1 MKQNGWLGRRCIC
14 LRGTQKKSD
23 SQNENSW
30 FQYHPTGGPMQIL
43 HFDWLCYQGT
53 VSNSYRVAEFFGFSF
68 VFSPNMYFFK
78 LHFLTL
84 SLPFLS
90 DQLGDTKTIR
100 PFTLK
105 GHGSIAHSASPRVLL
120 TCSPFGLYVSKW
132 NTEHLGLVK
141 VKCMCPS
148 GIQSK
153 SDSMNENSWLGSM
166 YMPMWKTDKIRVN
179 KLELRLRSNVYVQ
192 AKCRTNPTQQMR
204 LAVEVQCISKGDDI
218 KI

>member
-14 LRGTQKKSD
+14 LCGTQKKSD

-30 FQYHPTGGPMQIL
+30 FQYHPTGRPMQIL

-105 GHGSIAHSASPRVLL
+105 AHGSVAHSASPYALL
-120 TCSPFGLYVSKW
+120 TCPVALSGCMCPSAIQNIWDSQHENSWLGQMYVSKW
-132 NTEHLGLVK
+132 NTEQIRL
-141 VKCMCPS
+141 
-148 GIQSK
+148 
-153 SDSMNENSWLGSM
+153 NE
-166 YMPMWKTDKIRVN
+166 
-179 KLELRLRSNVYVQ
+179 
-192 AKCRTNPTQQMR
+192 
-204 LAVEVQCISKGDDI
+204 
-218 KI
+218 